1 MAHGDLSVGN
11 DAAGTGDHTDNTVGA
26 RRISHR
32 FGALH
37 YQPGNRIEVCGSDP
51 AVLLLL
57 CGGAVCDKGK
67 KAKLPNNELNLQ
79 FLTALEDIG
88 FISSK
93 REEKDGEYLRVYHKS
108 QKNN

>member
-1 MAHGDLSVGN
+1 MQTDSVNLTYPQGFR
-11 DAAGTGDHTDNTVGA
+11 TD
-26 RRISHR
+26 
-32 FGALH
+32 
-37 YQPGNRIEVCGSDP
+37 P
-51 AVLLLL
+51 
-57 CGGAVCDKGK
+57 
-67 KAKLPNNELNLQ
+67 KLPNNELNLQ